1 MHIIVD
7 LDGTLRGPRNDEPI
21 AQAIQ
26 VVGALSA
33 WNQIS
38 LITEMT
44 KPEAEQW
51 LNQNKVVDF
60 DHVFDKSYHLE
71 GETLKFRQ
79 ITQARAKGRV
89 DLVITADP
97 TVWVFAFNQGIP
109 ALMFGMPDYLRA
121 EFRPDAPKKVRAW
134 DDIVDAITKQN
145 ELRTKDARLTRTET
159 LRFGD

>member
-1 MHIIVD
+1 MHILVD

-21 AQAIQ
+21 TQAIQ
-26 VVGALSA
+26 VIGALSA

-60 DHVFDKSYHLE
+60 DHIYDRSYYLE
-71 GETLKFRQ
+71 GDVLKFRQ
-79 ITQARAKGRV
+79 ITHARAKGRV

-97 TVWVFAFNQGIP
+97 NVWVFAFDQGIP
-109 ALMFGMPDYLRA
+109 AIMFGMPDYLRA
-121 EFRPDAPKKVRAW
+121 EFRPDAPKQVRAW
-134 DDIVDAITKQN
+134 DDIVNAITKQN
-145 ELRTKDARLTRTET
+145 ELRTKDARLIRTET